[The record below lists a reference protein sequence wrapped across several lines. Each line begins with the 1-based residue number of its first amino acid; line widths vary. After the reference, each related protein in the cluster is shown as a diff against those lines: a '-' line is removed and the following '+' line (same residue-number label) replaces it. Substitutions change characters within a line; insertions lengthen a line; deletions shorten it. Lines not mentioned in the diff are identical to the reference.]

1 MERRRGKGG
10 EYDHQTGNSLRFEC
24 YINKEMGLLLLLVL
38 LLVFGFSALMTT
50 IHSNSARILLVLA
63 LFILMAQ
70 FLALVHAVV
79 VLSSALVQ
87 LDENMSTHITPC
99 GRNARSLHFFFRGNH
114 LGYGLRGRDREDYE
128 APLCCSCC
136 RL

>member
-1 MERRRGKGG
+1 ME
-10 EYDHQTGNSLRFEC
+10 
-24 YINKEMGLLLLLVL
+24 LLLLLVL

-63 LFILMAQ
+63 LLILMAQ

-87 LDENMSTHITPC
+87 LDENSHHAM
-99 GRNARSLHFFFRGNH
+99 
-114 LGYGLRGRDREDYE
+114 REE
-128 APLCCSCC
+128 CAQPSFLLPWQSSWLWIKKK
-136 RL
+136 R

>member
-1 MERRRGKGG
+1 ME
-10 EYDHQTGNSLRFEC
+10 
-24 YINKEMGLLLLLVL
+24 LLLLLVL

-50 IHSNSARILLVLA
+50 IHSNSVCTLLVLA
-63 LFILMAQ
+63 LLILMAQ

-87 LDENMSTHITPC
+87 LDEYVSAHITPR
-99 GRNARSLHFFFRGNH
+99 GRNARSLHLFFRGNH
-114 LGYGLRGRDREDYE
+114 LGYGLRGRSREGYR

>member
-1 MERRRGKGG
+1 
-10 EYDHQTGNSLRFEC
+10 
-24 YINKEMGLLLLLVL
+24 MGSLLLLVL

-50 IHSNSARILLVLA
+50 IHSNSARTLLVLA
-63 LFILMAQ
+63 LLILMAQ

-87 LDENMSTHITPC
+87 LDEYVSAHITPC
-99 GRNARSLHFFFRGNH
+99 GRNARSLHLLFRGNH